1 MQEAG
6 RTAAESSR
14 EMGETLSTA
23 RLQKLVLRLLPWGV
37 FAAGLG
43 LYTATLAPTVVTIFD
58 DSPEF
63 QLVCYRLGVAHP
75 TGYPLYT
82 LLGWLF
88 TRLPF
93 GDVAYRLNL
102 LSAVCAAG
110 ALAGLF
116 VLVQELTGRP
126 LAGLLSALA
135 LALSPVFWSQ
145 ATIAEVY
152 ALHLC
157 ITVWLLAALARW
169 EATGAERWLVIAAGL
184 FGAGLAHH
192 RTIIFLLPGLA
203 LTLVLPASKGESRRP
218 WRRYPWWKTAL
229 AGLLPLLLYAYI
241 PLIGARA
248 GSLDG
253 TYRNTWEGFW
263 RHVLALDYSAFLTG
277 NPLSQSRSAGD
288 YLHLWL
294 AQFGIVGGLAGVL
307 GLIWSGRRRRT
318 AWALRLTGLICL
330 AFAVMY
336 RVADI
341 EVFLLPA
348 FLVGAAGIGLAFD
361 WLAARCQVLPPRAGL
376 RQFAAGAVAL
386 ALAGQALWM
395 GIHTFP
401 QADRSDDWEV
411 HDWAVQAL
419 SAPLPQDA
427 VVIGILGEMTVL
439 RYYQET
445 HGLRPDIRTTAADQE
460 PARWAAIEKALTETG
475 EAYLTRGMAGLA
487 ERYHLDAAG
496 PLIRVRPKPVPAE
509 HPSCAGVELLPGL
522 CLQDWNTALRRM
534 PGGWHAGISLEWQ
547 ALQALDQDVR
557 FSLRLVAG
565 DGSTIAQ
572 HDRRP
577 VHEAYPT
584 TAWQAGESVSDWHD
598 LLVPPTAPPGAYEA
612 ILILYDPASG
622 QEWARWSL
630 GQVNV
635 PAEAS

>member
-1 MQEAG
+1 M
-6 RTAAESSR
+6 
-14 EMGETLSTA
+14 
-23 RLQKLVLRLLPWGV
+23 

-93 GDVAYRLNL
+93 GDAAYRVNL

-116 VLVQELTGRP
+116 VLVRELTGRP

-135 LALSPVFWSQ
+135 LAVSPVFWSQ

-152 ALHLC
+152 TLHLC
-157 ITVWLLAALARW
+157 ITVWLLVALARW
-169 EATGAERWLVIAAGL
+169 EASGAERWLIIAAGL

-192 RTIIFLLPGLA
+192 RTIVFLLPGLA
-203 LTLVLPASKGESRRP
+203 LALLLPARGRRP
-218 WRRYPWWKTAL
+218 WWKHTWGKMLL
-229 AGLLPLLLYAYI
+229 AGALPLLFYLYI

-253 TYRNTWEGFW
+253 TYHNTWTGFW

-277 NPLSQSRSAGD
+277 NPLSQSRTAGD
-288 YLHLWL
+288 YLRLWL
-294 AQFGIVGGLAGVL
+294 EQFGMLGGLAGVL
-307 GLIWSGRRRRT
+307 GLIWSGRRPRT
-318 AWALRLTGLICL
+318 AWALRLTGLVCL
-330 AFAVMY
+330 AFAALY

-361 WLAARCQVLPPRAGL
+361 WLARRIGTLSVPTAVRTTAAVLL
-376 RQFAAGAVAL
+376 AL
-386 ALAGQALWM
+386 VLAGQALWV
-395 GIHTFP
+395 GFRTFP

-427 VVIGILGEMTVL
+427 DVIGILGEMTVL

-445 HGLRPDIRTTAADQE
+445 HGLRPDIRTTATDQE
-460 PARWAAIEKALTETG
+460 PARWEAVEKALEEAG

-496 PLIRVRPKPVPAE
+496 PLVRVRPKPVPAE
-509 HPSCAGVELLPGL
+509 NPTCAGVELLSGL
-522 CLQDWNTALRRM
+522 CLQDWDIALRRM

-547 ALQALDQDVR
+547 ALQALDRDVR

-584 TAWQAGESVSDWHD
+584 TAWQAGERVFDWHD
-598 LLVPPTAPPGAYEA
+598 LLVPPAVPPGAYEA
-612 ILILYDPASG
+612 IIILYDPTSG

-630 GQVNV
+630 GRVNI
-635 PAEAS
+635 PAGAS

>member
-1 MQEAG
+1 MHAIG
-6 RTAAESSR
+6 PAAVESFLAT
-14 EMGETLSTA
+14 GDTLSAT
-23 RLQKLVLRLLPWGV
+23 RLERLAVRLLPWAV

-43 LYTATLAPTVVTIFD
+43 LYIATLAPTVVTIFD

-88 TRLPF
+88 TRLPI
-93 GDVAYRLNL
+93 GDVAYRVNL

-116 VLVQELTGRP
+116 VLVRELTGRP

-135 LALSPVFWSQ
+135 LAVSPVFWSQ

-157 ITVWLLAALARW
+157 LTVWLLAALTRW
-169 EATGAERWLVIAAGL
+169 EETGAERWLIIAAGL
-184 FGAGLAHH
+184 LGAGLAHH
-192 RTIIFLLPGLA
+192 RTIVFLLPGLA
-203 LTLVLPASKGESRRP
+203 LALALPAREGEPRRP
-218 WRRYPWWKTAL
+218 RWRCSWWKMAL
-229 AGLLPLLLYAYI
+229 ACALPLLFYAYI
-241 PLIGARA
+241 PLVGARA

-277 NPLSQSRSAGD
+277 NPLAQSRTAGD
-288 YLHLWL
+288 YLRLWL
-294 AQFGIVGGLAGVL
+294 EQFGPLGGVVSVL
-307 GLIWSGRRRRT
+307 GLMGSGRRPRA
-318 AWALRLTGLICL
+318 AWALRLTWLICL
-330 AFAVMY
+330 AFAALY
-336 RVADI
+336 RVADV

-348 FLVGAAGIGLAFD
+348 FLAGAAGIGLAFD
-361 WLAARCQVLPPRAGL
+361 WLAHRV
-376 RQFAAGAVAL
+376 GAVPAPGAL
-386 ALAGQALWM
+386 RSTVRVLLALVLAGQALWA
-395 GIHTFP
+395 GVQAYP

-419 SAPLPQDA
+419 SAPMPPDA

-445 HGLRPDIRTTAADQE
+445 QGLRPDIRTIAADQE
-460 PARWAAIEKALTETG
+460 PARWEAIEGTLGETG

-496 PLIRVRPKPVPAE
+496 PLIRVRPKPAPAE
-509 HPSCAGVELLPGL
+509 NLTCAGVELLPGL
-522 CLQDWNTALRRM
+522 CLQKWGVALRRL
-534 PGGWHAGISLEWQ
+534 PGGWHAGISLEWL
-547 ALQALDQDVR
+547 ALRVLDRDVR
-557 FSLRLVAG
+557 LSLRLLAG
-565 DGSTIAQ
+565 DGSTVAQ

-584 TAWQAGESVSDWHD
+584 TAWAAGETVSDWHD
-598 LLVPPTAPPGAYEA
+598 LRVPPAAPPGTYEA
-612 ILILYDPASG
+612 IIILYDPASG

-630 GQVNV
+630 GRVEL
-635 PAEAS
+635 PAGGV

>member
-1 MQEAG
+1 MSAI
-6 RTAAESSR
+6 
-14 EMGETLSTA
+14 
-23 RLQKLVLRLLPWGV
+23 RLQRLTARLLPWAV

-43 LYTATLAPTVVTIFD
+43 LYIATLAPTVVTVFD

-63 QLVCYRLGVAHP
+63 QLVCWRLGVAHP

-93 GDVAYRLNL
+93 GDAAYRVNL

-116 VLVQELTGRP
+116 VLVREMTGRP

-135 LALSPVFWSQ
+135 LAISPVFWSQ

-169 EATGAERWLVIAAGL
+169 EKTGAEKWLITTAGL

-192 RTIIFLLPGLA
+192 RTIVLLLPGLA
-203 LTLVLPASKGESRRP
+203 LALTLPARSGASRRL
-218 WRRYPWWKTAL
+218 WWGRSWWKMAL
-229 AGLLPLLLYAYI
+229 ACLLPLLFYAYI
-241 PLIGARA
+241 PLVGARA

-253 TYRNTWEGFW
+253 TYRSTWQGFW

-277 NPLSQSRSAGD
+277 NPLSQSRTAGD
-288 YLHLWL
+288 YLRLWL
-294 AQFGIVGGLAGVL
+294 AQFGVVGGLAGVL
-307 GLIWSGRRRRT
+307 GLTWSGRRPRT
-318 AWALRLTGLICL
+318 AWALRLTWLVCL
-330 AFAVMY
+330 AFAAVY
-336 RVADI
+336 RVADV

-348 FLVGAAGIGLAFD
+348 FLAGAAGIGLAFD
-361 WLAARCQVLPPRAGL
+361 WLSARVETSPAPAAVRSMVGILL
-376 RQFAAGAVAL
+376 AL
-386 ALAGQALWM
+386 VLAGQALWV
-395 GIHTFP
+395 GVRAYP

-445 HGLRPDIRTTAADQE
+445 HGLRPDIRTIAADQE
-460 PARWAAIEKALTETG
+460 PARWEAIEEGLREMG

-496 PLIRVRPKPVPAE
+496 PLIRVRPKPAPAE
-509 HPSCAGVELLPGL
+509 NPTCAGVELLPGL
-522 CLQDWNTALRRM
+522 CLQKWDITMRRL
-534 PGGWHAGISLEWQ
+534 PGGWHAGVSLEWQ
-547 ALQALDQDVR
+547 ALHALERDVR
-557 FSLRLVAG
+557 FSLRLLAG
-565 DGSTIAQ
+565 DGSTAAQ

-584 TAWQAGESVSDWHD
+584 TAWAAGETVSDWHD
-598 LLVPPTAPPGAYEA
+598 LQVPPAAAPGMYEA
-612 ILILYDPASG
+612 IIILYDPASG

-630 GQVNV
+630 GQVEL
-635 PAEAS
+635 PAGAS